1 MLETGSTSTSGEVVA
16 AEKQNILF
24 VVDVSG
30 STSGNF
36 AGGAVG
42 DLNNDGLSN
51 TILDAQ
57 IASYQALSQQIAD
70 MNLDPAMVDIGI
82 VCFSTSGAV
91 VGTFEPGSAALDN
104 ALSGLY
110 DGGLTNFDDALD
122 NSVDWFAQVGATPA
136 DNNVMFFLSDGV
148 VTEGGTQFADEM
160 ATLENTY
167 DVQSIAVGVGNN
179 ADLNELNMIDN
190 TLLKVPAMPI
200 FWTAVQLLF
209 LQTTCRKLW
218 ATQVLL
224 KA

>member
-1 MLETGSTSTSGEVVA
+1 
-16 AEKQNILF
+16 
-24 VVDVSG
+24 
-30 STSGNF
+30 
-36 AGGAVG
+36 
-42 DLNNDGLSN
+42 
-51 TILDAQ
+51 
-57 IASYQALSQQIAD
+57 

-167 DVQSIAVGVGNN
+167 DVQSIAVG
-179 ADLNELNMIDN
+179 
-190 TLLKVPAMPI
+190 LLKVPAMPI